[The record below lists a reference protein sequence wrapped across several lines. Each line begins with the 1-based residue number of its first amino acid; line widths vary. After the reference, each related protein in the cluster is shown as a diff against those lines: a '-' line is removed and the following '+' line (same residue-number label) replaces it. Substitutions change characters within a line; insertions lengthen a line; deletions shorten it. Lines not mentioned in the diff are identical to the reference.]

1 MTGDPSKELREYTGI
16 IPKILLVSPLFPFVL
31 EPPQSLKAA
40 AYTKGLLASVNE
52 GKNALSL
59 LTLGE
64 ETNEEDE
71 EESDNQVMNAELP
84 RPLAH
89 AWGRVRVVTHF
100 SCTVIQGY

>member
-1 MTGDPSKELREYTGI
+1 MDMVRLDGDPSKELREHARI
-16 IPKILLVSPLFPFVL
+16 APKIPLVSPLFPLCL

-40 AYTKGLLASVNE
+40 AYTKGRLASVNE

-71 EESDNQVMNAELP
+71 EESDNQVMNNEIP
-84 RPLAH
+84 CPLAH
-89 AWGRVRVVTHF
+89 AWGRV
-100 SCTVIQGY
+100 